1 MKIFNKVYKIVPT
14 QIFDLLSVENWL
26 NQQEKNGLI
35 LVGMTFYNVAV
46 FKTGEDPKGKLYVL
60 PLSDEPKNPELKGT
74 PLEKKGF
81 EFVSKY
87 LGYTKI
93 YRNENADIDMY
104 KDYSSDF
111 DAELKKQHKPALMS
125 FASLGFC
132 LFMLYSLV
140 QVLQSVFSSNSIYST
155 LEKTSIVALVVTLF
169 FCMVVLVIFFEQHFI
184 SSVEDEIKNPR
195 QQKPPS
201 KSVCMTKLSL
211 VTWVL
216 LGVCTIGLVLWWQ
229 IVL

>member
-1 MKIFNKVYKIVPT
+1 MKIFNKVYKIVPVR
-14 QIFDLLSVENWL
+14 IFDLLSVENWL

-35 LVGMTFYNVAV
+35 LEGMTFYNVAV
-46 FKTGEDPKGKLYVL
+46 FKKGEAPKGKLYVL

-111 DAELKKQHKPALMS
+111 DAELKKQHKPNLMS

-140 QVLQSVFSSNSIYST
+140 QALQSVFSSSSGYSVT
-155 LEKTSIVALVVTLF
+155 EKTSITALLAIMFCCLVAEY
-169 FCMVVLVIFFEQHFI
+169 IFFIQCFI
-184 SSVEDEIKNPR
+184 YSVEDELKNPR
-195 QQKPPS
+195 QQKPPGRTVLVS
-201 KSVCMTKLSL
+201 KFSL
-211 VTWVL
+211 VCSFL
-216 LGVCTIGLVLWWQ
+216 LIVCVVGVVSWWQ